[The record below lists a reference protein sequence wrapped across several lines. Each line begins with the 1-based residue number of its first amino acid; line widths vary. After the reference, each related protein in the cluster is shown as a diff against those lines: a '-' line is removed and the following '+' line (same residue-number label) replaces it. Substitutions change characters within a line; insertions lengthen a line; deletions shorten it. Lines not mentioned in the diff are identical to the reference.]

1 MTNDAKG
8 ATVAKINKALRALG
22 TETRLV
28 RGEGYWY
35 FSGGDAEMWYAETG
49 VYGVTTVASMSVE
62 SWVGIYQE
70 RQAEYERMRMPR

>member
-1 MTNDAKG
+1 MTNDAKE

-35 FSGGDAEMWYAETG
+35 FSGGDAELWSEETG
-49 VYGVTTVASMSVE
+49 VYGVASVASMSVD
-62 SWVGIYQE
+62 SWVDIYRE
-70 RQAEYERMRMPR
+70 RQAAYERMRMPR